1 MRFTSLFVALALYS
15 PCFAEEAL
23 RAILIEPEVVSQKE
37 NFTWNKWETDNFI
50 VLSIE
55 KDHGLSLKRSVESI
69 KDAHSERW
77 GLAKSDLNS
86 KCKLICVRD
95 AEMLKRFFGVDSPR
109 AEIRKDG
116 SGKISTSAIWLD
128 FNSVQELP
136 SLVAFI
142 CASDGHLGENRLYI
156 QRGISLL
163 SLPPEKVKS
172 ELSQAGAV
180 DFSEISSCG
189 YDKWYGLSPKE
200 RSAFDRKSAL
210 VCLMLRKEFG
220 QERFLSFLS
229 SAQNQEAMAGVYGFK
244 DASEFNSTLNRYSEN
259 IGGDIGKGA
268 TPDSYITIKG
278 ARK

>member
-1 MRFTSLFVALALYS
+1 MRFTFLFAALALCV
-15 PCFAEEAL
+15 PCFAEEAV
-23 RAILIEPEVVSQKE
+23 RAILIEPEVVSKKE

-50 VLSIE
+50 ILSIE
-55 KDHGLSLKRSVESI
+55 KDHGLSLKRSIESI
-69 KDAHSERW
+69 KDEHSERW
-77 GLAKSDLNS
+77 GLAKSNLNA

-95 AEMLKRFFGVDSPR
+95 AEMLKKFFGVDSPR
-109 AEIRKDG
+109 AEIRKDE

-128 FNSVQELP
+128 SKSIQELP

-142 CASDGHLGENRLYI
+142 CASDGSLGANRLYI

-172 ELSQAGAV
+172 ELSQAGTV
-180 DFSEISSCG
+180 NFSEISSCSS
-189 YDKWYGLSPKE
+189 DKWFGLPPQE
-200 RSAFDRKSAL
+200 RSDRKSAL

-220 QERFLSFLS
+220 QERFLSFLY
-229 SAQNQEAMAGVYGFK
+229 SAQNQEAIGGVYGFK

-259 IGGDIGKGA
+259 IGRDIGKGA